1 MVHQPIIPLPNPGLE
16 SHFLGVLFWF
26 RSHNSGEC
34 VNFKFVKILGDRV
47 NQRDKVPDSA
57 ERGTAF
63 FFAPQPSSASLK
75 QANFNV
81 QPWLCLAG

>member
-47 NQRDKVPDSA
+47 NQRDKVPGSA

-63 FFAPQPSSASLK
+63 FFRPAAVLRQFK
-75 QANFNV
+75 TGHF
-81 QPWLCLAG
+81 